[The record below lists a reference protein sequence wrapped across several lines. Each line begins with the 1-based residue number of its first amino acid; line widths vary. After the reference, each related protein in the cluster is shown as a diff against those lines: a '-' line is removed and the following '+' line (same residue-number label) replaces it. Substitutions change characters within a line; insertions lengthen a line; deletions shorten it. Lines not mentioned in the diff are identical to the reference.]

1 MIVDQRTSQAGM
13 IVASGRTSV
22 DGYLLCDGSAVSR
35 TTYAN
40 LFAAIGTTFGVGD
53 GSTTFNIPDFV
64 GAVPRGAGTSTGYTQ
79 NVTVTLGAKDND
91 GFQGHRFGIGIGFG
105 PSDDGFVY
113 GSTTDDLPGLTNGF
127 IISRAGGSVNRH
139 PLSSLPKADSTNGTP
154 RTGNETKIKNVGVN
168 YFIKF

>member
-1 MIVDQRTSQAGM
+1 MITDQRTNQAGM

-22 DGYLLCDGSAVSR
+22 NGYLHCDGSALSR

-40 LFAAIGTTFGVGD
+40 LFAAIGTTFGAGD
-53 GSTTFNIPDFV
+53 GSNTFNIPDFV

-91 GFQGHRFGIGIGFG
+91 GFHDHWQMKNIGG
-105 PSDDGFVY
+105 
-113 GSTTDDLPGLTNGF
+113 
-127 IISRAGGSVNRH
+127 
-139 PLSSLPKADSTNGTP
+139 
-154 RTGNETKIKNVGVN
+154 N